1 MALCS
6 KCEKEVPSSAW
17 SCPNCG
23 EPISHNENSTPPM
36 RETPPSPAMA
46 KKQQM
51 LYRKIPYPIKKLLL
65 KFQQN
70 PMTQIIF
77 KKISHIPTNVKIV
90 GVILCLIV
98 LAGTAYTIF
107 SDELTLK
114 NQATDF
120 VEARNRILL
129 EAGDTDAMRIVAKN
143 TAPDYKKKYLDEL
156 LFTDSKSFNSED
168 SSKNSKVTAELQSV
182 QIDDDK
188 QHAIVN
194 YRISVPANHPISK
207 SGDQQHPSIKNGIL
221 QLEWVK
227 LDGKWYFNGEK
238 TTE

>member
-23 EPISHNENSTPPM
+23 EPISHNENSAPAI
-36 RETPPSPAMA
+36 REDSTSPAMA

-51 LYRKIPYPIKKLLL
+51 IYSKIPYPIKKLLF

-77 KKISHIPTNVKIV
+77 KKISHIPQSIKMV
-90 GVILCLIV
+90 GVLLCLVV

-107 SDELTLK
+107 SDKLTLK
-114 NQATDF
+114 NQAADF

-129 EAGDTDAMRIVAKN
+129 ETGDTNAMGIVAKN

-168 SSKNSKVTAELQSV
+168 SSKNNKVTAELQSI

-194 YRISVPANHPISK
+194 YRISVPANHPTIK
-207 SGDQQHPSIKNGIL
+207 SSDQQHPSLENGIL
-221 QLEWVK
+221 QLKWVK

-238 TTE
+238 ITE